1 MNLDSGYDEY
11 AFVADLYDHVGPYRS
26 RPDVAFFLN
35 EAVNAG
41 GPVVELGC
49 GTGRVLI
56 PIARA
61 GVEIVGVDSSSHMLS
76 VCRDRLAREP
86 EAVQSRVR
94 LVQADMRS
102 FHVNRRFT

>member
-1 MNLDSGYDEY
+1 MSGYDTY

-26 RPDVAFFLN
+26 RPDVAFFLS

-41 GPVVELGC
+41 SPILEIGC

-61 GVEIVGVDSSSHMLS
+61 GVEITGVDLSPHMLRI
-76 VCRDRLAREP
+76 CRDRLDHEP
-86 EAVQSRVR
+86 EVVQSRVT
-94 LVQADMRS
+94 LVQGDMRS
-102 FHVNRRFT
+102 FAV

>member
-1 MNLDSGYDEY
+1 MNLDSGYDSY

-35 EAVNAG
+35 EAVNAA
-41 GPVVELGC
+41 GPVAEIGC

-61 GVEIVGVDSSSHMLS
+61 GIEIVGIDSSPRMLN
-76 VCRDRLAREP
+76 VCRERLDRE
-86 EAVQSRVR
+86 EQAVQSRVR
-94 LVQADMRS
+94 LVQADMRT
-102 FHVNRRFT
+102 FA